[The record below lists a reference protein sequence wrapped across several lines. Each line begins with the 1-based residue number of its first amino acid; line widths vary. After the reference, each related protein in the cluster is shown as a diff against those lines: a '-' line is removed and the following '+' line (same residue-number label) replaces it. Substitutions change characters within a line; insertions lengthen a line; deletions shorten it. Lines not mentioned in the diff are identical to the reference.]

1 MSSIFF
7 ITSFGSV
14 FVLSLLIYL
23 LVIVTKMDGT
33 SKLKRMGFDV
43 KISSDSTYYTVRST
57 NLIARVRDHGGRYSI
72 RFRFPELGYI
82 PQSYDRVFVV
92 KELTKVGD
100 ILSHGTKI
108 NYFGKNRIRGLSS
121 EEVVETLNELER
133 DAKILS
139 VEWRKIQEDIE
150 RSRSKIIRVAIEFEP
165 ELESRTCVFCYD
177 DVTEDIHTLEC
188 CSLLVHRGHLQIW
201 LRENS
206 RCPNCRSPVPA
217 LPRLETP

>member
-1 MSSIFF
+1 MSWIFF

-14 FVLSLLIYL
+14 FVLSLLIYFL
-23 LVIVTKMDGT
+23 IIVTKMDGT
-33 SKLKRMGFDV
+33 SKLKRMGFGV
-43 KISSDSTYYTVRST
+43 KMSSDSTYYTVRST
-57 NLIARVRDHGGRYSI
+57 NLIARVRDHDGRYSI

-92 KELTKVGD
+92 KELTRVGD

-150 RSRSKIIRVAIEFEP
+150 RSRSKITMVDFEP

-177 DVTEDIHTLEC
+177 DVTEDIHTMEC

-206 RCPNCRSPVPA
+206 GCPNCRSPVPA